1 MKKTFLGFS
10 LLAVGLAGAAV
21 AQTPAERPDP
31 MGDATVTKAEAQAK
45 AGDMFAKMDGNK
57 DGKLDSTDRSQHKTE
72 MRGQMFEKLDTN
84 KDGAISR
91 AEFSAARD
99 QRHGGE
105 GRDGHKGMRDGHG
118 KGGMMMLKMAD
129 ANKDGAVSRDEFL
142 AAHAKMFDMADANK
156 DGKLTAEERKAH
168 RGKMRGAMGQSGGKG
183 GHAGHGDMPSPQPA
197 N

>member
-21 AQTPAERPDP
+21 AQTPAERSDP
-31 MGDATVTKAEAQAK
+31 MGNATVTKAKAQAK

-57 DGKLDSTDRSQHKTE
+57 DGKLDSADRSQHKTE
-72 MRGQMFEKLDTN
+72 MRGQMFEKLDAN

-91 AEFSAARD
+91 AEFSAARE
-99 QRHGGE
+99 QRHDGE
-105 GRDGHKGMRDGHG
+105 GRDGHMGMRGDDG
-118 KGGMMMLKMAD
+118 KGGAMMLKMAD

-168 RGKMRGAMGQSGGKG
+168 HGKMREHMGQRGGKG
-183 GHAGHGDMPSPQPA
+183 GHAGHDDMPSPPPA